1 MTGNVGGVGGRRRI
15 PDHDPDETIIATRRE
30 LARRQEAARPGARTR
45 QEVRTA
51 RARDVRRALGLTAL
65 SVLLPGLGLVWTKRR
80 MLGFAMVGITVI
92 GVICL
97 GIIVSSGGL
106 IHGAAQLLTRKGLI
120 LLLLCTIG
128 GGLLWVLG
136 IVLTAATTAGKRWP
150 EQTRWMHR
158 IFATLMCLVV
168 AAPAAYAA
176 RDVWITRNAF
186 NNIFHDRYTTNSDA
200 ATPGSGANPW
210 ADVPRVNILLFGS
223 DAGADRIKQ
232 RPDSLIVASVDTKTG
247 DTVLVSVPRN
257 MGHAPI
263 PKSDPL
269 HKLYPHGFV
278 RLPGQTDNAAGLME
292 SIWQAGDDHKDLF
305 PKDDPQPGLTATRD
319 AVTGITGLK
328 IDYTATVDLQGF
340 EQLVNAMGG
349 VWVNVKPDPHSAT
362 DPKLGI
368 PIGGRIVNG
377 QIQPGSIT
385 GYIKPGYQKLNGK
398 EALWYSRSRV
408 ASGDDQRMRRQR
420 CMVNSL
426 VSQVNPFDMVKKFT
440 SIMQVASDNI
450 RIDISQD
457 DLPAFA
463 NLAEKMK
470 SGNMRS
476 VDISDPRSNSNPDF
490 KRIHALVQKAI
501 NAKHNKKAPTPK
513 KSSAKPSSSS
523 SSTPSSSSS
532 SSSTT
537 TNPISNTADA
547 C

>member
-1 MTGNVGGVGGRRRI
+1 MTGNVGGVGGRRPV

-30 LARRQEAARPGARTR
+30 LVRRQAAARPTSGSRADLR
-45 QEVRTA
+45 VA

-65 SVLLPGLGLVWTKRR
+65 SVLLPGLGLLWTRR
-80 MLGFAMVGITVI
+80 KMLGLAMI
-92 GVICL
+92 GAALIGAICF

-106 IHGAAQLLTRKGLI
+106 IHGAAQLLTKKGLV
-120 LLLLCTIG
+120 LLLFCTIG
-128 GGLLWVLG
+128 GGLLWVAG
-136 IVLTAATTAGKRWP
+136 IVLTAMTTTGRRWP

-158 IFATLMCLVV
+158 IFATVMCLVV

-176 RDVWITRNAF
+176 HDVWITRNAF

-200 ATPGSGANPW
+200 ATPGSGSNPW

-247 DTVLVSVPRN
+247 DTVLISVPRN
-257 MGHAPI
+257 MGHAPF

-269 HKLYPHGFV
+269 HKLYPHGFTK
-278 RLPGQTDNAAGLME
+278 LPGQTDNAAGLME
-292 SIWQAGDDHKDLF
+292 AVWQAGEDHKDLF
-305 PKDDPQPGLTATRD
+305 PADDPDPGMTATRD

-328 IDYTATVDLQGF
+328 IDYTSTIDLKGF

-349 VWVNVKPDPHSAT
+349 VWVNVKPDPNSNT

-368 PIGGRIVNG
+368 PIGGRIING

-385 GYIKPGYQKLNGK
+385 GYIKPGYQKLNGHD
-398 EALWYSRSRV
+398 ALWYSRSRV

-420 CMVNSL
+420 CMINSL
-426 VSQVNPFDMVKKFT
+426 VSQVNPFQMVQKFP
-440 SIMQVASDNI
+440 SIMQVAAKNI

-463 NLAEKMK
+463 ELAQKMK

-476 VDISDPRSNSNPDF
+476 VDISNPVSNSNPDYT
-490 KRIHALVQKAI
+490 KIHALVKKAVT
-501 NAKHNKKAPTPK
+501 AKHNKKAPTPK
-513 KSSAKPSSSS
+513 KSKKAASSSSTTPSSSS
-523 SSTPSSSSS
+523 SST
-532 SSSTT
+532 TA
-537 TNPISNTADA
+537 NPISNTADS